1 MRWCIGVIHLVSK
14 DRLIAQH
21 QKTMCK
27 STGDKELALIVFAEF
42 HHHVFAKGRTGFAD
56 IHSHIEHTPFDH
68 PYELGLGKG
77 PFLVVQTTKNAIRR
91 LRLIVL
97 YELYGTDVR
106 IELLLFPRLFIEF

>member
-1 MRWCIGVIHLVSK
+1 
-14 DRLIAQH
+14 
-21 QKTMCK
+21 MCK

-56 IHSHIEHTPFDH
+56 IHSHIEHTPFDY
-68 PYELGLGKG
+68 PYEFGLGKG

-97 YELYGTDVR
+97 NEFHRTNVR
-106 IELLLFPRLFIEF
+106 IELLLFPSLHKITSCITEHAGFYNIHSGYFCL